1 MIAPRLPGERE
12 FGRSRPSADAGA
24 GNAGA
29 SRDAATNSGMSADGP
44 DAAEHGERKM
54 SEINMS
60 EIHYESA
67 TGLMSR
73 LDAREIGARE
83 LLEHFLDRV
92 ERHNQAINAIIWRD
106 ADRARTEADA
116 SDRRRAAGEATGPL
130 DGLPVT
136 VKESF
141 DLAGSPT
148 TWGVPEFRDNI
159 ADTDSAV
166 VEKYRAAGA
175 VVFGKTNV
183 PFMLSDWQSFNSLHG
198 TCGNPWD
205 LARTPGG
212 SSGGSAAAL
221 AAGLTGLDAGSDIG
235 ASIRN
240 PAHYCGVFGHKPT
253 WEIVSGRGQVLPG
266 DHAPTDIA
274 VVGPLA
280 RSAADLKLALG
291 LLAGADGPTARGW
304 RLELPPPRKQRLR
317 DYRVG
322 VLLSDPQAEVE
333 QSYQDA
339 IAALAGWLEGD
350 GATVEMG
357 AKPDFPTA
365 EAMEVYTML
374 LRAATSKRLS
384 DEVMA
389 QSREELGRLPADA
402 IAYRRRM
409 LEAQT
414 MAHRDWLR
422 WNDRRFELMAGWEA
436 WFETFDLL
444 LCPAASS
451 PAFPHDQAG
460 ERHDRTITVNGGSQ
474 PVVDQLFWAGY
485 PCGYYLPS
493 TVAPIGLADGLP
505 VGIQIIGRQY
515 DDRTCLHM
523 AGLIEEG
530 YCGFAPPPGY

>member
-1 MIAPRLPGERE
+1 M
-12 FGRSRPSADAGA
+12 
-24 GNAGA
+24 
-29 SRDAATNSGMSADGP
+29 T
-44 DAAEHGERKM
+44 
-54 SEINMS
+54 

-67 TGLMSR
+67 TR
-73 LDAREIGARE
+73 LISLLDSREIGARE
-83 LLEHFLDRV
+83 LLDHFLDRV
-92 ERHNQAINAIIWRD
+92 ERHNPSINALIWQD
-106 ADRARTEADA
+106 VERARAEADA
-116 SDRRRAAGEATGPL
+116 SDRRRAAGETIGPL

-141 DLAGSPT
+141 DLAGAPT
-148 TWGVPEFRDNI
+148 TWGDPEYLDNV
-159 ADTDSAV
+159 AGSDSAV

-183 PFMLSDWQSFNSLHG
+183 PFMLGDWQSFNAIYG

-205 LARTPGG
+205 LTRTPGG

-221 AAGLTGLDAGSDIG
+221 AAGLTGLDTGSDIG

-253 WEIVSGRGQVLPG
+253 WDVVSGRGQALPG

-280 RSAADLKLALG
+280 RSASDLELAFD
-291 LLAGADGPTARGW
+291 LLAGADGPDARGW
-304 RLELPPPRKQRLR
+304 RLTLPGPRRQRLR

-322 VLLSDPQAEVE
+322 VLLSDAEAEVE
-333 QSYQDA
+333 HSYQDA
-339 IAALAGWLEGD
+339 IAALARWLERE

-357 AKPDFPTA
+357 AKPAFATG

-374 LRAATSKRLS
+374 LRAATSKRMS
-384 DEVMA
+384 DAMIA
-389 QSREELGRLPADA
+389 QAREDLRRLPEDA

-414 MAHRDWLR
+414 MLHRDWLR
-422 WNDRRFELMAGWEA
+422 WNERRHELMAGWER
-436 WFETFDLL
+436 WFETCDLL

-460 ERHDRTITVNGGSQ
+460 ERHDRTITVNGKTQ

-493 TVAPIGLADGLP
+493 TVAPIGLAEGLP
-505 VGIQIIGRQY
+505 VGIQIIGRRY
-515 DDRTCLHM
+515 DDLTCLHM

-530 YCGFAPPPGY
+530 YCRFTPPPGY